1 MTAER
6 KDGKS
11 RHDQLPRQV
20 FGATTNGSSAEMVKQ
35 GASPQLNP
43 AFVFWLMG
51 YPKEWVSSVQE
62 GMRSFQKS
70 RRGSSKQQMKQ
81 SEE

>member
-1 MTAER
+1 MKTKR

-11 RHDQLPRQV
+11 RNDQLPRQV
-20 FGATTNGSSAEMVKQ
+20 FGTMRSGSFAVTEKR

-51 YPKEWVSSVQE
+51 YPKEWVYSVQR
-62 GMRSFQKS
+62 GMQSCRKS
-70 RRGSSKQQMKQ
+70 RRGSSRQQRKP
-81 SEE
+81 